1 MNRIAA
7 ASLPFLLTACSV
19 IPGFG
24 TAVDLAPF
32 GDSAR
37 HWYAITDEVPKLIT
51 PLPDHPVYGARDVR
65 DIAENV
71 LLFQKSNGGWPKN
84 YDMAAVLSPEQ
95 RAVIVSAKDDVSL
108 TTFDNGATHSHIAYL
123 AQANRLHPDERYR
136 AAVER
141 GVGFILSAQYPNGG
155 FPQFHPD
162 TAGYRKHITFND
174 GAMMGVVRV
183 LADIADGKE
192 EYGFI
197 GAELRT
203 RVNAAF
209 SRAVDC
215 ILRCQVV
222 QEGTLT
228 AWGQQHDRD
237 DLTPQDARTFEPR
250 SLCSMESAEIVLWLM
265 SRPDP
270 DPRIIAAVN
279 GAAAWYRRIAIRG
292 VRVVTVQREHEQF
305 MYHAAD
311 DDRIA
316 VPDSAAPRIWTRLY
330 ELGTDRPLFCRR
342 DGRIV
347 YSLAEVERERRTG
360 YKWYGYEPE
369 EVLERHRVWAA
380 RWSPDNAEE
389 R

>member
-1 MNRIAA
+1 
-7 ASLPFLLTACSV
+7 
-19 IPGFG
+19 
-24 TAVDLAPF
+24 
-32 GDSAR
+32 
-37 HWYAITDEVPKLIT
+37 VPKLIT
-51 PLPDHPVYGARDVR
+51 PLPDRPVYDAEDVR
-65 DIAENV
+65 SIAENV

-84 YDMAAVLSPEQ
+84 YDMTAVLSPEQ

-123 AQANRLHPDERYR
+123 AKANRLHPDERYR

-155 FPQFHPD
+155 FPQFYPD
-162 TAGYRKHITFND
+162 SGGYRKHITFND

-183 LADIADGKE
+183 LADIADGRE
-192 EYGFI
+192 EYAFI
-197 GAELRT
+197 DADVRA
-203 RVNAAF
+203 RVKAAF
-209 SRAVDC
+209 DRAVDC

-222 QEGTLT
+222 QEGRLT

-237 DLTPQDARTFEPR
+237 DLTPQNARTFEPR

-270 DPRIIAAVN
+270 DPRIIAAVD
-279 GAAAWYRRIAIRG
+279 GAAAWYRRVAIRG

-305 MYHAAD
+305 MYHSAD
-311 DDRIA
+311 DDRVA
-316 VPDSAAPRIWTRLY
+316 VSDSSAPRIWTRLY

-369 EVLERHRVWAA
+369 EVLERHRTWAA
-380 RWSPDNAEE
+380 RWSPARAED